1 MSMNSTQCRY
11 TPPSLRWSLGCLA
24 LALVVLGESGC
35 SRPPRRAQYFPTV
48 AEDGTIV
55 RPALTPNQVQTV
67 IGEDRQAALVLAPS
81 SEWEVGMR
89 IRIRRS
95 GIVLGT
101 ALIMDVNPKG
111 AVARIIA
118 LTNPERTISPG
129 DVVEPIEVV
138 YAPAKDSA
146 PTKASE
152 NAVAPSLA
160 GQPKTVDSRAYYE
173 LAAKVLRLPG
183 DQSPE
188 VRRLQEDLRK
198 SLAPALLPEASK

>member
-1 MSMNSTQCRY
+1 MYDLERMQTDKPADWIAKVAAQNPATLL
-11 TPPSLRWSLGCLA
+11 PSGNVRVFGRGA
-24 LALVVLGESGC
+24 FVN
-35 SRPPRRAQYFPTV
+35 V
-48 AEDGTIV
+48 A
-55 RPALTPNQVQTV
+55 
-67 IGEDRQAALVLAPS
+67 
-81 SEWEVGMR
+81 
-89 IRIRRS
+89 
-95 GIVLGT
+95 
-101 ALIMDVNPKG
+101 
-111 AVARIIA
+111 
-118 LTNPERTISPG
+118 
-129 DVVEPIEVV
+129 
-138 YAPAKDSA
+138 APAKDST